1 MICIAGDYYIMK
13 QYYSIVGDEKY
24 GRWGLLDCYL
34 FFLDIYIYQSVFY
47 GLFMARRGKI
57 NQHFTAIKHGWLENP
72 RTK

>member
-34 FFLDIYIYQSVFY
+34 FFWISIS
-47 GLFMARRGKI
+47 I
-57 NQHFTAIKHGWLENP
+57 NQYSMDFSWLGGA
-72 RTK
+72 R